1 MKAGIGAVLVDLA
14 GTIARFISA
23 SMKDEIVAAIKKSQ
37 RKTII
42 FELELFTIL
51 CAVVVWQQFIAG
63 CAAVVYTDHDTV
75 RDCLI
80 ACNTSSSNAK
90 PILDLYLKLEHESS
104 FNAWIYQV
112 LTDPNIADPP
122 LKAL

>member
-42 FELELFTIL
+42 SELELFTIL
-51 CAVVVWQQFIAG
+51 CAVVVWKQFIAG

-80 ACNTSSSNAK
+80 SCTY
-90 PILDLYLKLEHESS
+90 PGPVPEVGTRILFQCLDVSGPYRPKYS
-104 FNAWIYQV
+104 
-112 LTDPNIADPP
+112 
-122 LKAL
+122 